1 MGWFYLIGAYYTG
14 CFILSVVLLLVYV
27 FIYHKH
33 YDFNISLVFVLVPIN
48 NLAQLLLSRAQSLEA
63 AILAQKFLYIG
74 ASFLILIITLIVFN
88 LCTIRLNRYVRLAL
102 YLFSTSIFAMAMQIG
117 QSTIFYKSVE
127 LAHSNGVTV
136 LIKDYGPA
144 HTLFYAMLIVYFLL
158 GMGAAIY
165 SIFRKKQVSNR
176 FIALVALPEVISI
189 VSFFAGRAVQRLIP
203 GRPEIELIP
212 LAFDLA
218 LFVFLII
225 SHRLLLYDVS
235 ETVIDSIVQNGDTG
249 VVSFD
254 YQLRYLGSNETARHM
269 FPVLEEQKVDH
280 ALISNDVC
288 LKFQKWL
295 EAFRKDNSADTHR
308 YNMSDQILLIK
319 VSDLSDGRHKRGYQ
333 LYVTDDTKN
342 QRYLDLLGKY
352 NSDLKAE
359 VARKTAH
366 IVEMH
371 DNLILSM
378 AMMVE
383 SRDNSTGGH
392 IRRTSAC
399 VRILIDEM
407 RKDAALRLDDRFCR
421 NIIKAAPMH
430 DLGKI
435 AVDDAILRKPGR
447 FTAEEFEIMKT
458 HAAEGARIVHD
469 ILKGTDDSDFH
480 IVAENVAHYHHER
493 WDGSGYP
500 DGLRGEDIPLE
511 ARIMAIADVYDA
523 LVSKRVYKE
532 RMSFEKANSIIM
544 EGMGK
549 HFDKQFERYYIEARP
564 RLESYYSVLD
574 SAETSK

>member
-1 MGWFYLIGAYYTG
+1 MIGAFYAG
-14 CFILSVVLLLVYV
+14 CFVLSVLLMLVYV
-27 FIYHKH
+27 YTYHRH
-33 YDFNISLVFVLVPIN
+33 YDIHISFVFVLVPIN
-48 NLAQLLLSRAQSLEA
+48 NLGQLLLSRAQSLEA
-63 AILAQKFLYIG
+63 AILAQKFLYVS
-74 ASFLILIITLIVFN
+74 ASFIILIITLVVFS
-88 LCTIRLNRYVRLAL
+88 LCTVRLNRYVRLLL
-102 YLFSTSIFAMAMQIG
+102 YLLSTIVFATAMQIG
-117 QSTIFYKSVE
+117 QTPYFYKSVA
-127 LAHSNGVTV
+127 LAETNGVTV
-136 LIKDYGPA
+136 LVKEYGPM
-144 HTLFYAMLIVYFLL
+144 HTLFYVMVVVYFLL
-158 GMGAAIY
+158 GMGAAVY
-165 SIFRKKQVSNR
+165 SMFRKKQVSNR
-176 FIALVALPEVISI
+176 FIALVALPEILSV

-203 GRPEIELIP
+203 GHPEIEWIP
-212 LAFDLA
+212 LAYDIA
-218 LFVFLII
+218 LVIFLII

-254 YQLRYLGSNETARHM
+254 DRLRYLGSNETARRM
-269 FPVLEEQKVDH
+269 FPILEKQKVDH
-280 ALISNDVC
+280 ALLSDDAC
-288 LKFQKWL
+288 DKFREWL
-295 EAFRKDNSADTHR
+295 EAFRKDHGEDTHH
-308 YNMSDQILLIK
+308 YHTGEQTLLVK

-342 QRYLDLLGKY
+342 QRYIDLLGKY

-392 IRRTSAC
+392 IRRTSEC

-407 RKDAALRLDDRFCR
+407 RKDEAFALDDTFCR

-435 AVDDAILRKPGR
+435 AVDDAVLRKPGR
-447 FTAEEFEIMKT
+447 FTDEEFAVMKT
-458 HAAEGARIVHD
+458 HAAEGARIVHE
-469 ILKGTDDSDFH
+469 ILKGTDDTDFR
-480 IVAENVAHYHHER
+480 ILAENVAHFHHER

-500 DGLRGEDIPLE
+500 DGLRGEQIPLE

-532 RMSFEKANSIIM
+532 RMSFEKADSIIM
-544 EGMGK
+544 DGMGR
-549 HFDKQFERYYIEARP
+549 HFDKRLEPYYAAARP
-564 RLESYYSVLD
+564 RLERYYTELD
-574 SAETSK
+574 AGV